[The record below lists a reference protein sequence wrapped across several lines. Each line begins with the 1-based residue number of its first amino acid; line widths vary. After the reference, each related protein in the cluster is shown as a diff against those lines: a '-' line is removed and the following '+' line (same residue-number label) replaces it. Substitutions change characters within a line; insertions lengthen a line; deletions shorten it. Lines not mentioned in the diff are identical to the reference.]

1 MAENT
6 FLIAQARVK
15 EGMISV
21 PGRNSSRKLNP
32 APSKPFQ
39 PPNIVQKIREE
50 MGAQIISAHSPMR
63 GMAYVVIPMMSIST
77 QKTNEGAGFL
87 FVMVVRL

>member
-1 MAENT
+1 M
-6 FLIAQARVK
+6 L
-15 EGMISV
+15 
-21 PGRNSSRKLNP
+21 
-32 APSKPFQ
+32 
-39 PPNIVQKIREE
+39 QKIREE

-87 FVMVVRL
+87 FIMVVRL